1 MKDDYADKKACRKS
15 LVVYSS
21 LTGNTKKVAE
31 AVQSVIP
38 NCDIVSIDN
47 LPENLDEYYFTA
59 IGYWVDRGLPDA
71 KSKKLIRSLKNMNV
85 ALFGTL
91 GAYPDSPHAKGCIRD
106 SETMIKTIRKK

>member
-1 MKDDYADKKACRKS
+1 MKDEYADKTVCRKS

-21 LTGNTKKVAE
+21 LTGNTKKAAE

-47 LPENLDEYYFTA
+47 LPENLNEYYFTA

-71 KSKKLIRSLKNMNV
+71 KSKKLIRSLKKV
-85 ALFGTL
+85 SFSFFLLFLITS
-91 GAYPDSPHAKGCIRD
+91 AKDNAFSPKI
-106 SETMIKTIRKK
+106 